1 MSTRPPYRVLALAA
15 LLVAS
20 GCLGFLGPTRPPSDQ
35 RAVDALDRSQ
45 AAVANVT
52 AYRTTIDGHFEVT
65 TGDDRRSYDL
75 SGQVAVNA
83 STRRM
88 NATAGLRDETR
99 TRFITGDVAYS
110 ECARMGWERRNLT
123 AVEPWIAYTPVG
135 QQLAVL
141 NRSNVYWRGTES
153 VDGHETAVI
162 VAYPTKQELLA
173 GPDVEDTRAT
183 DLAGANL
190 ENATVTAWL
199 STEHW
204 RPVQVRREITLAQ
217 GGDTARAMVTFRF
230 TGYGEPTTVARP
242 AFDEDS
248 LWTVG
253 CPGED

>member
-1 MSTRPPYRVLALAA
+1 MATSPPAHVLAVAA
-15 LLVAS
+15 LLVTS

-45 AAVANVT
+45 AAVADVT

-75 SGQVAVNA
+75 SGEVAVNA

-88 NATAGLRDETR
+88 NATARLRGETR
-99 TRFITGDVAYS
+99 TRFIAGDVAYS
-110 ECARMGWERRNLT
+110 ECSRMGWERRNLT
-123 AVEPWIAYTPVG
+123 TVGSWLAYTPVG

-141 NRSNVYWRGTES
+141 NRSDVYWRGTES

-162 VAYPTKQELLA
+162 VAHPTKQELLA
-173 GPDVEDTRAT
+173 GPDVSDTRAT
-183 DLAGANL
+183 ELAGANL
-190 ENATVTAWL
+190 KNATVTAWL

-204 RPVQVRREITLAQ
+204 RPVQVRREITVAQ
-217 GGDTARAMVTFRF
+217 GGDTARATVTFRF
-230 TGYGEPTTVARP
+230 TGYGEPTSVSRL

-248 LWTVG
+248 IWTIG